1 MLEAGPGPARQ
12 AVPIEGRFQPFKRKD
27 AIIWPLPIAGSAN
40 SFSVYRIDGEGAL
53 NEPL

>member
-1 MLEAGPGPARQ
+1 MLEAGAGPARQ

-27 AIIWPLPIAGSAN
+27 AIIWPLPIARSAN
-40 SFSVYRIDGEGAL
+40 SFSAYRLDGEGAL